1 MARKNPTYITQRTE
15 NIKVLIATIKAR
27 QHLRDEDIAVRIG
40 MPLSTFKA
48 RKGNPSTF
56 RLCEVWLLMQLGDV
70 QPEQKHEL
78 L

>member
-1 MARKNPTYITQRTE
+1 MAKQKVNYITQRSE
-15 NIKVLIATIKAR
+15 SLRVLIATIKAR

-70 QPEQKHEL
+70 QPEQKQEL